1 MAKKKNNQTVVNNI
15 DSVNL
20 NIDCDELAEAIVKAQ
35 LKAEKQ
41 KQKEI
46 QDAEK
51 KQKEEILQK
60 RKTVLK
66 EKDFSYINCK
76 QWRNIR
82 IFLNSFRMFFNIL
95 FMRKESI
102 KYFSAVDS
110 LISSANGLLLRIFRF
125 ILYLVVLVCV
135 VFAFQKINI
144 LLCVI
149 VAFTSLTIAQLIR
162 IAENEV
168 GNIHE
173 REYSIA
179 IFSGLISVFSLII
192 SVISIF
198 VSK

>member
-15 DSVNL
+15 ESVNL
-20 NIDCDELAEAIVKAQ
+20 DIDCDKLAEAIVKAQ
-35 LKAEKQ
+35 QKAEKQ

-51 KQKEEILQK
+51 KQNEEILQK
-60 RKTVLK
+60 RKRILK
-66 EKDFSYINCK
+66 EKDFSYINCRL
-76 QWRNIR
+76 WRNIR
-82 IFLNSFRMFFNIL
+82 VFFNSFRIFFNIL
-95 FMRKESI
+95 FMRKENI

-110 LISSANGLLLRIFRF
+110 LISSANCLLLRIFRYV
-125 ILYLVVLVCV
+125 LYFVVLICV

-144 LLCVI
+144 MLCMI
-149 VAFTSLTIAQLIR
+149 VAFASLTIAQLIR

-168 GNIHE
+168 ENIHE

-179 IFSGLISVFSLII
+179 IFSGLISVFLLFF

-198 VSK
+198 VS